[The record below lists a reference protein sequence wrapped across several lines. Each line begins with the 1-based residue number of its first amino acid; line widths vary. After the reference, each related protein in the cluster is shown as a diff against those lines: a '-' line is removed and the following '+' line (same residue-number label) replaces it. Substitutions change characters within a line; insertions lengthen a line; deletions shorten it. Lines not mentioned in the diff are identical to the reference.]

1 MGYLTQNTSEGSA
14 YYGDFRGV
22 DFSSDHT
29 QVNRQR
35 LAYAVNMFRDYQ
47 SGQGRALETIAGFR
61 RRFES
66 PNKDRIYGIH
76 ELRDVSGG
84 VLVHSGNKLYLWRN
98 YPESVNILKEA
109 TLELPQESANTN
121 GTLTFLIPLAFPI
134 ESVADVKK
142 ASGES
147 ILANTVLL
155 SDTKTLEISRGDL
168 SQGDLVQIQY
178 YESVMQSSDAIYS
191 GMNERKSESFVFN
204 NRLYI
209 IDGKNYLVFD
219 GKDVKNVSSVA
230 YVPTTYINII
240 PSGENASIGVEYE
253 QRNILSPNFKHTF
266 IADGETTEFYMNE
279 NNLDSIV
286 SVKVYDAVVD
296 NYEVDLAQGK
306 ITFSEAPKKPKDEN
320 RPEFYAGIEITASKR
335 LYSAS
340 GITQQRDVIEELVT
354 ECTLVSIF
362 DNRVFMSGNPA
373 FPNHVFYCG
382 RNLTGYVDP
391 TYFGILNY
399 VQDGI
404 GNIPIT
410 GMVAVADT
418 LMVLKNESQQDGS
431 TFFHKAMD
439 SSQNLL
445 PRIYPSTQGLNGIG
459 CLGACINF
467 LDDPVFVSKLG
478 LEGVSQLSVRL
489 ERAIEHRS
497 SMVDAK
503 LVNMNLEDAT
513 LTEWNGYLVLN
524 VNGCMFL
531 ADSRQKFSHDTGST
545 QYEWYY
551 LEDIG
556 VYDGQYTEYRYSED
570 LPPEFEGKHV
580 RYCPVCKRSALRCDC
595 ATDDNWISVPIAAA
609 SKYYNEDRGEYED
622 RTKQIANP
630 PSESGT
636 SSVVIHEDDILLEF
650 AGIEYTERV
659 YFTIYESDEGGDE
672 VVVRALLCSTR
683 GNKTGGVFKPAVIT
697 KVLDDNL
704 FFGTNNG
711 TVCSFNFDM
720 READGEIHPKYY
732 TFDDRVIY
740 CGCATRMDNC
750 DIPHLTKSTVKK
762 STVIKTKSFLSSAA
776 KIKVRTNKKPYEQIA
791 RINSEVFSFDN
802 VDFTD
807 LSFSTTENSL
817 FAVREAEK
825 KWVEKQYFLY
835 SDEYMKPFSVYYIAY
850 RYNVVGRYK
859 Q

>member
-1 MGYLTQNTSEGSA
+1 MGYLTRNTSEGSA

-47 SGQGRALETIAGFR
+47 SGQGRALETITGFR
-61 RRFES
+61 RRFDV

-76 ELRDVSGG
+76 ELRDVNRS
-84 VLVHSGNKLYLWRN
+84 VLVHAGTRLYLWKN
-98 YPESVNILKEA
+98 YPDTVNIDKEA
-109 TLELPQESANTN
+109 TIELPQESANTN
-121 GTLTFLIPLAFPI
+121 GTLTFLIDLDFSI
-134 ESVADVKK
+134 ESVVDVKK
-142 ASGES
+142 SSGES
-147 ILANTVLL
+147 ILANTTFLVE
-155 SDTKTLEISRGDL
+155 SKRLEISRGDL
-168 SQGDLVQIQY
+168 AKGDLVY
-178 YESVMQSSDAIYS
+178 LVYKESVMRSSDALFS
-191 GMNERKSESFVFN
+191 SMNERRSESFVFN
-204 NRLYI
+204 NRLYV

-219 GKDVKNVSSVA
+219 GESVRSVVSSA
-230 YVPTTYINII
+230 YVPTTYINIV
-240 PSGENASIGVEYE
+240 PSGENADIGLEYE
-253 QRNILSPNFKHTF
+253 QRNVLTPLFKHTF
-266 IADGETTEFYMNE
+266 IADGTTTEYYMNE
-279 NNLDSIV
+279 NNLDEVV
-286 SVKVYDAVVD
+286 SVKVYDEVVS
-296 NYEVDLAQGK
+296 NYTVDLALGK
-306 ITFSEAPKKPKDEN
+306 ITFAEAPQAPKDAG
-320 RPEFYAGIEITASKR
+320 RPEFYAGIDVTASKR
-335 LYSAS
+335 LYSVS
-340 GITQQRDVIEELVT
+340 GVT
-354 ECTLVSIF
+354 EYREQIENMITDCTLATIF
-362 DNRVFMSGNPA
+362 DNRVFLSGNPA

-399 VQDGI
+399 VQDGV

-410 GMVAVADT
+410 GMVPVADT
-418 LMVLKNESQQDGS
+418 LMVLKKESQQDGS
-431 TFFHKAMD
+431 TFFHTAMD
-439 SSQNLL
+439 SNENLL
-445 PRIYPSTQGLNGIG
+445 PRVYPSVQGLNGVG
-459 CLGACINF
+459 CIGACVNF

-503 LVNMNLEDAT
+503 LANLPLEDAT

-524 VNGCMFL
+524 VNGSVFL
-531 ADSRQKFSHDTGST
+531 ADSRQRFEHDTGTT

-556 VYDGQYTEYRYSED
+556 VYDGQYTEYRYSD
-570 LPPEFEGKHV
+570 SLPPEFEGAHV
-580 RYCPVCKRSALRCDC
+580 RYCPVCHRSALRCDC
-595 ATDDNWISVPIAAA
+595 ATDDEWINVPLAAA
-609 SKYYNEDRGEYED
+609 TKYYNEDRGEFED
-622 RTKQIANP
+622 RTNQIANP
-630 PSESGT
+630 PMDDGT
-636 SSVVIHEDDILLEF
+636 SGVVIHEDDLELEF
-650 AGIEYTERV
+650 AGIKYTERV

-672 VVVRALLCSTR
+672 TVIRALLCSTR
-683 GNKTGGVFKPAVIT
+683 GNKTGGVFNPAVIM
-697 KVLDDNL
+697 KVIDNNL
-704 FFGTNNG
+704 FFGTTNG

-720 READGEIHPKYY
+720 RDERGEIHPRYY

-776 KIKVRTNKKPYEQIA
+776 KVKVRTNKKPYEQIA
-791 RINSEVFSFDN
+791 RINSEIFSFDN
-802 VDFTD
+802 VDFSD
-807 LSFSTTENSL
+807 LSLSTTDNSL

-835 SDEYMKPFSVYYIAY
+835 SDEYMKPFSVFYIAY
-850 RYNVVGRYK
+850 RYTVVGRYK